1 MRSAAITTF
10 AVCGFANPSSL
21 GIMIGGLSSM
31 SPDKRSVI
39 ASAAIRAFITGSFVC
54 FINAS
59 IAGKFKEHITIH
71 IYYTHY
77 RQSI

>member
-1 MRSAAITTF
+1 MRSSAIATF

-31 SPDKRSVI
+31 APEKRSVI
-39 ASAAIRAFITGSFVC
+39 AAVALRAFISGSFVC

-59 IAGKFKEHITIH
+59 IAGEYHRKLH
-71 IYYTHY
+71 
-77 RQSI
+77 